1 MVDDSG
7 RQLFGPLIEQA
18 KTGGVSLQVD
28 PQAFLALDQAMD
40 KRKTDIRTM
49 QQLMQQVGRH
59 ESWGVGEQS
68 AVLTSAQTIV
78 RRFREAGAGGQ
89 SSAYEALE
97 GHWQVADQIQS
108 LFRTIRERLEQTDAE
123 FADRIRA
130 LAPGTG
136 GAQ

>member
-18 KTGGVSLQVD
+18 RTGGVSLQVD

-49 QQLMQQVGRH
+49 QQSMQQVGQH
-59 ESWGVGEQS
+59 ESWGVGERS
-68 AVLTSAQTIV
+68 PVLTSAHTIV
-78 RRFREAGAGGQ
+78 RRFREAGSGGPN
-89 SSAYEALE
+89 SAYEALE

-130 LAPGTG
+130 LAPGAG

>member
-18 KTGGVSLQVD
+18 RTGGVSLQVD

-40 KRKTDIRTM
+40 KRKTDIRAM
-49 QQLMQQVGRH
+49 QQLMQQVGQH
-59 ESWGVGEQS
+59 ESWGIGEQA
-68 AVLTSAQTIV
+68 AVLTSAQAIV
-78 RRFREAGAGGQ
+78 RRFREAGSGG
-89 SSAYEALE
+89 SGSAYEALE
-97 GHWQVADQIQS
+97 GHWQVADQIQG

-123 FADRIRA
+123 FAARFRA
-130 LAPGTG
+130 LAPGIG